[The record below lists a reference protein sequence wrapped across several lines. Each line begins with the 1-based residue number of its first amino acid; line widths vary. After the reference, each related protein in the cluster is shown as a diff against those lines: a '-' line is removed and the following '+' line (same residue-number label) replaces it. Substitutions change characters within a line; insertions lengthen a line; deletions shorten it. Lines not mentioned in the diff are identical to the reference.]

1 MNKQTQIESFNR
13 LVEKQREIMLS
24 KGDDYANE
32 DRLSNFKTAGQICG
46 LTAAQHCLAMIATK
60 VARLGVLL
68 NPNSPAP
75 KHEAVEDSVL
85 DLANYAQLLNMIL
98 DEEPVSEPE
107 ESKNCCGKW
116 DENGLCSCKITESKY
131 DLQAP
136 LFFRVKDT
144 AGALYEYSKDRKF
157 DLFSAKETCRVLY
170 GNSYSE
176 NFNKIFTMIQ

>member
-1 MNKQTQIESFNR
+1 MNKQTQIKTFNQ
-13 LVEKQREIMLS
+13 LVEKQREVMLS

-68 NPNSPAP
+68 NPNAPAP

-98 DEEPVSEPE
+98 VDKKPE
-107 ESKNCCGKW
+107 TCCGNW
-116 DENGLCSCKITESKY
+116 DENGVCSCQPIPQY
-131 DLQAP
+131 
-136 LFFRVKDT
+136 LFRLKNTTGDAYELAKDK
-144 AGALYEYSKDRKF
+144 EF
-157 DLFSAKETCRVLY
+157 DLESARSLCKLVF
-170 GNSYSE
+170 GNSYNE
-176 NFNKIFTMIQ
+176 NFNKIFSRINNVDSI